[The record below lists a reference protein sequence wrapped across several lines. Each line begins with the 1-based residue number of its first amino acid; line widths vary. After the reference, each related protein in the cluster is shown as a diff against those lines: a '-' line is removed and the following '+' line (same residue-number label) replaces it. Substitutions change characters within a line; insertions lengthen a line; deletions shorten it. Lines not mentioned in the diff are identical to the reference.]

1 MESLLSEHLQV
12 LVDYIG
18 ERPGGSPGDH
28 RAAAY
33 IHGVFVEAG
42 WEVEE
47 QRFDCPAWTH
57 HDTRLTLNGNQL
69 PAAANAYSPACNLTA
84 ETMGV
89 GTIAELE
96 VAHLDGSIAV
106 LYGDLMPGPLSPKSW
121 FLKSE
126 REDKVIRLLEEKQP
140 IAVLT
145 VQHHRGGLER
155 LIEDWEFRI
164 PSATITPASA
174 LALLGEG
181 QQVARLRIESEQSP
195 GYSANIV
202 ARSPSRAKRVILC
215 AHFDTKIDTPGA
227 LDNASGTAVLLA
239 LAQTLKTADY
249 PYGLEFV
256 AFTNEEYMPIGDDEY
271 LRRGG
276 EDFDDVIVAINVDS
290 VGQRLAANS
299 IALFSAS
306 SQFENALQGITA
318 AYPGVVWV
326 DPWPQSNHSTFAM
339 RGVPS
344 IAFSSTGRIEL
355 AHWPDDD
362 LRWIDSARVGD
373 IVRLIADIL
382 TLLGKAN
389 SLSTREG
396 D

>member
-1 MESLLSEHLQV
+1 
-12 LVDYIG
+12 
-18 ERPGGSPGDH
+18 
-28 RAAAY
+28 
-33 IHGVFVEAG
+33 
-42 WEVEE
+42 
-47 QRFDCPAWTH
+47 
-57 HDTRLTLNGNQL
+57 
-69 PAAANAYSPACNLTA
+69 
-84 ETMGV
+84 MGV